1 MTVSTVIGVSLGV
14 MTFVPEPLVDA
25 APDLAVGL
33 ALLVAGVLLVRQLRR
48 ASGGRT
54 RLGPPARTDRGPV
67 SLAAGLDGWAAGVVP
82 GEGSEAPHGPRLAF
96 VEDHLGG
103 GMSRPVQ
110 APAPTPTVHDG
121 LGHAPLFS
129 APPRLPVAPPSP
141 PVPEPR
147 QRRDDYVPP
156 RLPDVFVD
164 LPVDEGSG
172 QA

>member
-1 MTVSTVIGVSLGV
+1 MTVSTDIGVSLGV
-14 MTFVPEPLVDA
+14 MTVVPEPLVDA

-33 ALLVAGVLLVRQLRR
+33 VLLVAGGLLVRQLRR
-48 ASGGRT
+48 ASGDRT
-54 RLGPPARTDRGPV
+54 RLGPPARTDRAPV
-67 SLAAGLDGWAAGVVP
+67 SLASGWDGWAAGAVT
-82 GEGSEAPHGPRLAF
+82 GDGSEPPHGPRLAF
-96 VEDHLGG
+96 VEDHLGD
-103 GMSRPVQ
+103 GMPRTV
-110 APAPTPTVHDG
+110 AAAPTPTVHDG

-164 LPVDEGSG
+164 LPVDEGTG